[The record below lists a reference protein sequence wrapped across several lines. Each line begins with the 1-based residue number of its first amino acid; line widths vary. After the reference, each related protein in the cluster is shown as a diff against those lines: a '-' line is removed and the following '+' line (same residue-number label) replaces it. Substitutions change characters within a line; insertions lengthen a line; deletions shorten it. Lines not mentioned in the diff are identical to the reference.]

1 MPLPGNQEEEP
12 IPDPTYP
19 RNIGAPLGPV
29 APPGRSLSMDNPP
42 WSPSGGRP
50 TFPMPERRT
59 VSRASIGTGAG
70 GGPDL
75 PDIGDLPEYELPEM
89 GELPEFQEIEAPTM
103 PTFEAPKWD
112 EGAIEKAAARKAAP
126 AVRAL
131 REGLRE
137 MTANTGNDPI
147 SRNSARQAITGLG
160 TGLSSIMAGAHT
172 QAVQEYTAKYGYE
185 YGAKAMQFEADA
197 DAVAMKY
204 KGDLATNMMKY
215 ETEVD
220 QIMTKYAA
228 EVGAGEMQYMA
239 EFERMMLEYK
249 MESEA
254 SMLQYETKAARR
266 RLEMELRQRSRELDF
281 NAAMADWERQ
291 MEQGAGAERG
301 SSRYPDLGRTR
312 GAGQPHYPGQP
323 PPIVY

>member
-1 MPLPGNQEEEP
+1 MPLPRDEEETE
-12 IPDPTYP
+12 D
-19 RNIGAPLGPV
+19 
-29 APPGRSLSMDNPP
+29 RSLSMDRPGWRPP
-42 WSPSGGRP
+42 AGMPR
-50 TFPMPERRT
+50 FPMPQPRT
-59 VSRASIGTGAG
+59 VSRATRGTGGG

-75 PDIGDLPEYELPEM
+75 PEIGDLPEYELPEM
-89 GELPEFQEIEAPTM
+89 GELPEFQEIEAPKM
-103 PTFEAPKWD
+103 PTFEAPEWD
-112 EGAIEKAAARKAAP
+112 EAAIEKAAARKAAP

-204 KGDLATNMMKY
+204 KGDLTTNMMKY
-215 ETEVD
+215 EAEVD
-220 QIMTKYAA
+220 QVMTKYAA

-254 SMLQYETKAARR
+254 AMLKYETGAARR

-281 NAAMADWERQ
+281 DAAMREWERS
-291 MEQGAGAERG
+291 METGGTPEGNGGGWNPPQGGAREWPSSGIPG
-301 SSRYPDLGRTR
+301 SRFS
-312 GAGQPHYPGQP
+312 P
-323 PPIVY
+323 PWHPPTG